1 MMRVPHPSLF
11 LKLNRIESCA
21 LCGGRRPGRGAA
33 LSPPGTH
40 YRYLFNSVT
49 LCSTRVRCRARVT
62 DLLRCASVRDGIYR
76 AFEFR
81 SRMLYVGPTH
91 AGSHTPVRPPYI
103 GIDISIIIGAHSGA
117 AAGPPQR
124 ARARRPPLD
133 VGA

>member
-49 LCSTRVRCRARVT
+49 LCSTRVRGVARASPT
-62 DLLRCASVRDGIYR
+62 CWRCASVRDGIYR

-81 SRMLYVGPTH
+81 SAMLYVQDPPTRH
-91 AGSHTPVRPPYI
+91 AH
-103 GIDISIIIGAHSGA
+103 
-117 AAGPPQR
+117 
-124 ARARRPPLD
+124 ARAPPAD
-133 VGA
+133 VYRDRHINYHT